1 MESEEIRNSVTLSFH
16 VLWMD
21 GDRQSK
27 LRQPGILN
35 LQSTSKMHVK
45 KKQRWG
51 ADKSFG
57 VMIGSIAS
65 LASGKLSTENRWW
78 QLRN

>member
-35 LQSTSKMHVK
+35 LQSTSKMHVQ